1 MKKPF
6 ACVVVL
12 MLVSLLS
19 FGALVRLKD
28 IARFRGARDNQLFG
42 VGVVIGLNGSG
53 DSGTVPSTLIS
64 NMLKNFGISISNQD
78 LKSKNAAI
86 VIVTADIPPYFKPG
100 MRLDIQISSIGD
112 AKSLANGVLLQTP
125 LYGADGVVYAVS
137 QGQISLGG
145 ADIKASINLQP
156 RYTVVGTIPGGAIV
170 EKEIPIQIV
179 DAKSVSLLL
188 SNPDITTA
196 ARVSQAIDTKFGERI
211 SKAMD
216 ASTIKVTVPD
226 VFFDDVIT
234 FLSII
239 EEVEVIPDV
248 VAKIVVN
255 ERTGTVVMGG
265 GVRVEDFTVAYGG
278 FYVTI
283 RNGKYTAGDNP
294 GVDSSVENLVSAL
307 KSIGAKPQDIIGILQ
322 AMSQAGVQHAQIIV
336 M

>member
-145 ADIKASINLQP
+145 ADIKA
-156 RYTVVGTIPGGAIV
+156 
-170 EKEIPIQIV
+170 
-179 DAKSVSLLL
+179 
-188 SNPDITTA
+188 
-196 ARVSQAIDTKFGERI
+196 
-211 SKAMD
+211 
-216 ASTIKVTVPD
+216 
-226 VFFDDVIT
+226 
-234 FLSII
+234 
-239 EEVEVIPDV
+239 
-248 VAKIVVN
+248 
-255 ERTGTVVMGG
+255 
-265 GVRVEDFTVAYGG
+265 
-278 FYVTI
+278 
-283 RNGKYTAGDNP
+283 
-294 GVDSSVENLVSAL
+294 
-307 KSIGAKPQDIIGILQ
+307 
-322 AMSQAGVQHAQIIV
+322 
-336 M
+336 